1 MHIRSG
7 PRLRQLT
14 MTSAAAAVMG
24 VLAPWGAAIGPIP
37 VTLCTLLIYLMAY
50 VLRPKGCVAA
60 VTVYILMGLAGL
72 PVFSGFAG
80 GAAVLAGPTGG
91 FVLGYPVMALICA
104 VSAGRP
110 GRGLAGMCLS
120 TAVLYAM
127 GTAWYCLQT
136 GVGLW
141 GGIAVCVLPC
151 LPGDGIK
158 IAAAVAVGPALRDRL
173 SRAGLAG

>member
-14 MTSAAAAVMG
+14 MTAASAAVMG

-50 VLRPKGCVAA
+50 VLKPKGCVAA
-60 VTVYILMGLAGL
+60 VMVYVLMGAAGL
-72 PVFSGFAG
+72 PVFSGFTG
-80 GAAVLAGPTGG
+80 GVASLAGPTGG
-91 FVLGYPVMALICA
+91 FILGYPVMALICA
-104 VSAGRP
+104 LFAGRVW
-110 GRGLAGMCLS
+110 RGLIGMCLA
-120 TAVLYAM
+120 TAVLYTT

-141 GGIAVCVLPC
+141 GGVAVCVLPC
-151 LPGDGIK
+151 LPGDIIK
-158 IAAAVAVGPALRDRL
+158 MAAAAAIGPALRERL
-173 SRAGLAG
+173 ARAGLAS